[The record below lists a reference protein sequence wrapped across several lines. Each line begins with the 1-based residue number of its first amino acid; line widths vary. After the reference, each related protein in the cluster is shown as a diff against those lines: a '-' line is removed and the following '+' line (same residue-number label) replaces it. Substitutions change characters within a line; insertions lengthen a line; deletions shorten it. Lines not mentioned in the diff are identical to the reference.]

1 MLSSMLIRGPCVEE
15 ILHSFLESKQKNKE
29 ITLEVLEGV
38 KLYFRSTLGL
48 QLLYAQERTQ
58 YSNVKDK
65 GIDVTEVYGVEHLLR
80 LFVKLPSY
88 VEETGI
94 EEQTMATLQTK
105 LNDLLKFIQK
115 NIAQYTSSQAY
126 TNKEAAENIT
136 KASLQAK

>member
-38 KLYFRSTLGL
+38 KLYFRSTLGS

>member
-38 KLYFRSTLGL
+38 KLYYRSTFGL
-48 QLLYAQERTQ
+48 QLLYAHERTQ
-58 YSNVKDK
+58 YSIVKDK